1 MGRLRGMSANDSNS
15 ETGNAPSLEDV
26 ARVAVLSRLDLDP
39 EGLEAARDD
48 LTTILAH
55 VANLATLDVEG
66 VEPMPRPHEIVNRLA
81 EDEPGPTLDR
91 SVLLDLAPATEG
103 DFIAVPKVLGEG
115 GA

>member
-1 MGRLRGMSANDSNS
+1 MSANDSNS
-15 ETGNAPSLEDV
+15 ETGTAPSLEDV
-26 ARVAVLSRLDLDP
+26 ARVAVLSRLALDP
-39 EGLEAARDD
+39 EDLQAAQND
-48 LTTILAH
+48 LTIILEH
-55 VANLATLDVEG
+55 VATLATLDVEG

-91 SVLLDLAPATEG
+91 AVLLDLAPATEG

>member
-1 MGRLRGMSANDSNS
+1 MSANDSNS

-26 ARVAVLSRLDLDP
+26 ARVAVLSRLHLDQD
-39 EGLEAARDD
+39 GLQAARKD
-48 LTTILAH
+48 LTAILDH
-55 VANLATLDVEG
+55 VAALATLDVEG

-91 SVLLDLAPATEG
+91 KMLLDLAPATEG